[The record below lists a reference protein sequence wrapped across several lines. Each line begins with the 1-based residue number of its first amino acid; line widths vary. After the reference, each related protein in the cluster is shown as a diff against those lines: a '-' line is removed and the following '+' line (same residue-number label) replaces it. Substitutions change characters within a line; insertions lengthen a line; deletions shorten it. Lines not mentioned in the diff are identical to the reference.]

1 MNTITKNLLLITI
14 LMFSG
19 CIPQMEKGSGEVLIT
34 NTSADITAIGNE
46 LSKTSTGQQT
56 VSDMTSL
63 KNQGYTI
70 QVYFVSTA
78 ELQAMNGHT
87 GGGYKINGSVISIYI
102 NNGLSK
108 EENAH
113 VVAHEMIH
121 VKDDLEIEQFL
132 VQYPNVRSAAENFVR
147 NYKTQSLSSFDQ
159 NAVSYVLG
167 TLFCTETRAYTKNQM
182 LLNEGLTTTQFAHTN
197 LPQFIDENY
206 IYKFGTRY
214 GTSASSMASW
224 CLNKNSMTHA

>member
-70 QVYFVSTA
+70 QVYFVLDSA
-78 ELQAMNGHT
+78 PRLN
-87 GGGYKINGSVISIYI
+87 
-102 NNGLSK
+102 
-108 EENAH
+108 
-113 VVAHEMIH
+113 
-121 VKDDLEIEQFL
+121 
-132 VQYPNVRSAAENFVR
+132 VQPLLHSA
-147 NYKTQSLSSFDQ
+147 
-159 NAVSYVLG
+159 
-167 TLFCTETRAYTKNQM
+167 
-182 LLNEGLTTTQFAHTN
+182 
-197 LPQFIDENY
+197 
-206 IYKFGTRY
+206 
-214 GTSASSMASW
+214 
-224 CLNKNSMTHA
+224 